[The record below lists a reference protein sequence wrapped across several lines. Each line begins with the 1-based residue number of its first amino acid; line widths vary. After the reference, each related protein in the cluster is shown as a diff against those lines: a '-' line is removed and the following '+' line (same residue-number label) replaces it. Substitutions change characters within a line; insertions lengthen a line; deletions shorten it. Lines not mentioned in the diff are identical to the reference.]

1 MNDWN
6 EGYFTE
12 STYTYGYYGE
22 LNPVYQR
29 FCLLVNGIYP
39 PESDNNSVHCELG
52 YGQGVS
58 INIHAT
64 ANLGR
69 YIGTDFNPSQAA
81 HANELLRASG
91 SPSVFYDD
99 SFEELLERDLPQFDS
114 ISLHGIWAWVTPENQ
129 KHIVEF
135 ARRFLKPG
143 GIFYNSYNCFPGWA
157 PNAPM
162 REILFMYDK
171 YAHQSTNTHKR
182 VEEAIKFTEELLAA
196 NPKYLKNAPNMQSYF
211 EQVRKQNKDYLAH
224 EYFNSEWRCMYFT
237 DMVDFLQSAKL
248 DFACISDP
256 LETIDQFILTKEA
269 TDFLRKIEN
278 PIMREQTR
286 DYFVNRQ
293 FRKDIYIRGIR
304 RMPDTEKTRRLLE
317 MRYVHVSTEEFTL
330 EFKVPTGNAHLPE
343 QPYRLMEEYLKAD
356 NGKPKDFLQFSKEHP
371 EIKPNE
377 LIGALIVLVHRG
389 LIQPCQ
395 SEEAASSVKPKCDRL
410 NAYLCK
416 RAMYSGDITTLA
428 SPVTGGGIGVDRFGQ
443 MLLYAYKQGNQDS
456 DAVAR
461 SVWEIISSQ
470 GQKMIVNQK
479 SLETEEENIAY
490 IKVKAQ
496 RFQEK
501 VLPILKALQIA

>member
-29 FCLLVNGIYP
+29 FCLLVHGIYP
-39 PESDNNSVHCELG
+39 PELDDNSVHCELG

-58 INIHAT
+58 IGVHAA
-64 ANLGR
+64 ANPGR

-91 SPSVFYDD
+91 SPSTFYDD

-114 ISLHGIWAWVTPENQ
+114 ISLHGIWSWISPENQ

-143 GIFYNSYNCFPGWA
+143 GVFFNSYNCFPGWA

-171 YAHQSTNTHKR
+171 YAHQSTNTPKR
-182 VEEAIKFTEELLAA
+182 VEEAIKFTEELLTA
-196 NPKYLKNAPNMQSYF
+196 NPQYLKNAPNMPSYF

-224 EYFNSEWRCMYFT
+224 EYLNKDWHCMYFT
-237 DMVDFLQSAKL
+237 DMVDSLQPAKL

-256 LETIDQFILTKEA
+256 LEVIDQFNLAKEA
-269 TDFLRKIEN
+269 VEFLGKIEN
-278 PIMREQTR
+278 SIMREQAR

-293 FRKDIYIRGIR
+293 FRKDLYIRGIR
-304 RMPDTEKTRRLLE
+304 RMPDGEKVRRLLE
-317 MRYVHVSTEEFTL
+317 IRYVPVKTEEFTL
-330 EFKVPTGNAHLPE
+330 EFKVPAGNARLPE

-356 NGKPKDFLQFSKEHP
+356 NGQPKDFIQFSKEHP
-371 EIKPNE
+371 EIKANE
-377 LIGALIVLVHRG
+377 VISALIVLVHRG

-395 SEEAASSVKPKCDRL
+395 SEEAASSMKARCDRL
-410 NAYLCK
+410 NDYLCEK
-416 RAMYSGDITTLA
+416 AKYSGNVTTLA
-428 SPVTGGGIGVDRFGQ
+428 SPVTGGGVGVDRFGQ
-443 MLLYAYKQGNQDS
+443 MFLNTYKQGRH
-456 DAVAR
+456 DADAIAR
-461 SVWEIISSQ
+461 LVWENISSQ
-470 GQKMIVNQK
+470 GQCVITSKK
-479 SLETEEENIAY
+479 RLETEEENLSY
-490 IKVKAQ
+490 IEDEAQ
-496 RFQEK
+496 RFLEK